1 MFKRLKRI
9 FSELPEADQKSLV
22 DFGEFL
28 LSRVD
33 RNPPSL
39 EINLIPRPET
49 ESVVAAIKRL
59 TQTYPML
66 DKGQLFNETSSLM
79 TQHIMQGR
87 AASDVIDELET
98 LFTKHYNRFLENSK
112 EPCDN

>member
-1 MFKRLKRI
+1 MFKRLKHI
-9 FSELPEADQKSLV
+9 FSELPQADQKSLV

-49 ESVVAAIKRL
+49 ENVIAAIKRL
-59 TQTYPML
+59 TQSYPML
-66 DKGQLFNETSSLM
+66 ERGQLFNETSHLM
-79 TQHIMQGR
+79 TQHVMQGR
-87 AASDVIDELET
+87 AASDVIDELEI
-98 LFTKHYNRFLENSK
+98 LFIKHYNRFLENSRL
-112 EPCDN
+112 

>member
-1 MFKRLKRI
+1 MFKRLKHI

-49 ESVVAAIKRL
+49 ESVVSAIKRL
-59 TQTYPML
+59 TQSYPML
-66 DKGQLFNETSSLM
+66 DRGKLFNETSSLM
-79 TQHIMQGR
+79 TQHVMQGR
-87 AASDVIDELET
+87 ATSDVIDDLET
-98 LFTKHYNRFLENSK
+98 LFTKHYHQFLTK
-112 EPCDN
+112 LQT

>member
-1 MFKRLKRI
+1 MFKRLKHI
-9 FSELPEADQKSLV
+9 FSELPEAEQKSLV

-49 ESVVAAIKRL
+49 ESVIAAIKRL
-59 TQTYPML
+59 TQSYPML
-66 DKGQLFNETSSLM
+66 ERGQLFNETSSLM
-79 TQHIMQGR
+79 TQHVMQGR
-87 AASDVIDELET
+87 AASEVIDELEA
-98 LFTKHYNRFLENSK
+98 LFVKHYHRFLEKSQH
-112 EPCDN
+112 